1 MTGAEGQYG
10 IIPAMPGLA
19 PDGKQL
25 PAGFAYLIRSS
36 VRMTELYPMLGELLF
51 CARASRND
59 APLSGTEGWETRTN
73 VIGLFVDDDPGN
85 LFSALGSD
93 GDSTEEMAQNFVKG
107 HSHKK
112 AGYCLPELAAW
123 MDTYGTFA
131 RGTAGLKELLAGN
144 DALDGLCWLS
154 QSIVGAGNPMSIY
167 RFFRTVGDQEAR
179 GPVNIFLLNSLS
191 NLYRNLGLAETAAL
205 LKRMLEDI
213 WLRGRDDVGEK
224 VGDGSR
230 VRGQDGLFFAVL
242 QEGVME
248 PAEASYL
255 ESFFDGVY
263 QVEPYRSMD
272 ARIPRLR
279 VDSLPLQVQL
289 PKDVL
294 FAPKW
299 QDKSLVDNEGKPLWA
314 KMRCPGCFVT
324 TFPAPP
330 SPGI

>member
-1 MTGAEGQYG
+1 
-10 IIPAMPGLA
+10 MPGLA
-19 PDGKQL
+19 PDCKQL
-25 PAGFAYLIRSS
+25 PAGYAYLIRSS
-36 VRMTELYPMLGELLF
+36 VRMTELYPLLGELLF

-59 APLSGTEGWETRTN
+59 VPLSGTEGWETCTN

-85 LFSALGSD
+85 LLSALGSD
-93 GDSTEEMAQNFVKG
+93 GDSPEEMAQKFVDKG
-107 HSHKK
+107 RSDEK

-123 MDTYGTFA
+123 LDTYGSFA
-131 RGTAGLKELLAGN
+131 SGGAGLKELLAGD
-144 DALDGLCWLS
+144 DALEGPCWLS

-179 GPVNIFLLNSLS
+179 GQVNVFLLNSLS

-205 LKRMLEDI
+205 LKRMLEDV
-213 WLRGRDDVGEK
+213 WLRGRDDVGRK
-224 VGDGSR
+224 DGGDSR
-230 VRGQDGLFFAVL
+230 VRDTDGLFFAVL

-263 QVEPYRSMD
+263 QVEPDRSMD
-272 ARIPRLR
+272 VRIPRLR

-294 FAPKW
+294 FLPQK
-299 QDKSLVDNEGKPLWA
+299 QVESLTDNERKHIGEKTKPQ
-314 KMRCPGCFVT
+314 GCFVT
-324 TFPAPP
+324 TFPAPLR
-330 SPGI
+330 SET